1 MKICLP
7 RSPTRNVAVK
17 KTIGSSNSKKEK
29 ISKHNTKF
37 STKKSSIDKAEAGRK
52 YAGQKNNTSRKQRKR
67 RNETKSN
74 YRKRSVDTE
83 SKKVENRKETLFKD
97 NDDKESEETV
107 SEKTDMARDDTFDDA
122 PKKSVAMA
130 GDKKIG
136 DDDVSKKSVDIAGN
150 EQLVDEDAS
159 KKSIDMVGDKNIGN
173 DDVSKK
179 SVDIAGDDKFV
190 DDDASKKSVAM
201 VGDKKIGD
209 DDVSKKSVDMAGNE
223 HLVDEDASKKSI
235 DMVGDK
241 KIGDDDVSKKS
252 VAMARDEQ
260 LVNDDA
266 SKKSVD
272 MAGPK
277 KIVDD
282 DVSMRMVDITREKND
297 YLSDNTHQTLEDDV
311 CSNESYIFSDGESDR
326 QLLEAA
332 RAAEKLLEN
341 ENVDIS
347 ENIPSSDLEADADKE
362 NGKSGQIESLK
373 MLCVENKDT
382 SVEFRPV
389 SFDRQKESE
398 IEVGE
403 GIQNEL
409 PLSPLFEP
417 ENNIN
422 ETQPRISMEEY
433 RLRNERLLQADEIHK
448 NVTVGVSQSCAT
460 VAQSPNRT
468 ELEPNICD
476 TELTIEGKTTKGK

>member
-1 MKICLP
+1 M
-7 RSPTRNVAVK
+7 V
-17 KTIGSSNSKKEK
+17 G
-29 ISKHNTKF
+29 
-37 STKKSSIDKAEAGRK
+37 
-52 YAGQKNNTSRKQRKR
+52 
-67 RNETKSN
+67 
-74 YRKRSVDTE
+74 
-83 SKKVENRKETLFKD
+83 
-97 NDDKESEETV
+97 DKE
-107 SEKTDMARDDTFDDA
+107 
-122 PKKSVAMA
+122 
-130 GDKKIG
+130 IG

-150 EQLVDEDAS
+150 EQFVDEDAS
-159 KKSIDMVGDKNIGN
+159 KKSVDMAGDKKIG

-179 SVDIAGDDKFV
+179 SVDIAGNEQFV
-190 DDDASKKSVAM
+190 DEDA
-201 VGDKKIGD
+201 
-209 DDVSKKSVDMAGNE
+209 SKKSVDMAG
-223 HLVDEDASKKSI
+223 
-235 DMVGDK
+235 DK
-241 KIGDDDVSKKS
+241 KIGDDVSKKSVAIACDEKFVGHDASKKCVDMAGDEKIGDDDVTKKS

-260 LVNDDA
+260 FVDDDA

-282 DVSMRMVDITREKND
+282 DVSMKMVDITREKND

-311 CSNESYIFSDGESDR
+311 CSNESYIFSDGDGESDR

-332 RAAEKLLEN
+332 RAAETLLEN

-382 SVEFRPV
+382 SVDFRPV

-409 PLSPLFEP
+409 PLSPLFES